1 MENNKN
7 LVTEV
12 TENVEQTTEETQQT
26 VKTYTQEEV
35 DTIVGKAKART
46 KAKVQREN
54 DRKYGDII
62 NTLRAGMGKET
73 DSIEDIGTSLKEYYS
88 EQGIEITQPKP
99 TYSASDLK
107 VLAQADA
114 DEIIKGG
121 LEEVIEEADRLNELG
136 ADGMTER
143 EKEVFIK
150 LTDYIRSTESRKK
163 LDELGISKDVY
174 ESDGFK
180 EFAKMFNANTPIEK
194 VHEIYAQAH
203 PKKEVQTM
211 GSMKHSASANS
222 VKDFYTPE
230 EAKRFSV
237 KDLDANPEIMKAIE
251 RSMLKW

>member
-1 MENNKN
+1 
-7 LVTEV
+7 
-12 TENVEQTTEETQQT
+12 VEQTTDQTQQT

-88 EQGIEITQPKP
+88 EQGIEINQPKP

-121 LEEVIEEADRLNELG
+121 LDEVIEEADRLNELG

-143 EKEVFIK
+143 EKAVFLK
-150 LTDYIRSTESRKK
+150 LTDHIKNTKSRQK
-163 LDELGISKDVY
+163 LDELGVSKDVY
-174 ESDGFK
+174 ESDDFK
-180 EFAKMFNANTPIEK
+180 EFSKMFNANTPIEK
-194 VHEIYAQAH
+194 VHEIYAQSH

-211 GSMKHSASANS
+211 GSMKHSASDNG

-230 EAKRFSV
+230 EAKRFTV